1 MVGTMPMSRPTY
13 APASTLAGIP
23 SAGVAVEWGHGTKEC
38 IDFGSRPMTPAEIQK
53 YRFEHAVPLGA
64 SAIHHGTA
72 NDFVPAGPHGRAT
85 ERLPGHDVA
94 TAIRCHPQFSGAQQ
108 LLELDEAKYQRN
120 IREPLGKAYERNF
133 NIPDDLKTRRGFG
146 VIQGAKALDE
156 ARQARD
162 IVFPKA
168 NPMVDPD
175 VDPEVHALYVRTH
188 ASWAPGEQKD
198 RHYDW
203 AATQVGPDPEAH
215 AFGKK
220 PSRVFEGVKK
230 ALNPALDPEVK
241 HNPSIVPQHH
251 EEFQMAAKDALGRS
265 KVHGTVPHTL
275 GPAHA
280 FGKPSLTG
288 LEPGAGQIISGFY
301 TAEQQGPDA
310 DLGKSIRPGFRNEWH
325 DPNRVFGIPSLRTDQ
340 PRPHLPS
347 VANNVN
353 YGDEASAHH
362 LLAPARSAI
371 LGVSETHY
379 LQMRGRAEIKR
390 FLRVAKLDVPDHEF
404 EDIFVMAAEHD
415 EQPDKCCMET
425 FMRARHMIVARA
437 LGL

>member
-1 MVGTMPMSRPTY
+1 VS
-13 APASTLAGIP
+13 P
-23 SAGVAVEWGHGTKEC
+23 S
-38 IDFGSRPMTPAEIQK
+38 FR
-53 YRFEHAVPLGA
+53 R
-64 SAIHHGTA
+64 
-72 NDFVPAGPHGRAT
+72 R
-85 ERLPGHDVA
+85 R
-94 TAIRCHPQFSGAQQ
+94 R
-108 LLELDEAKYQRN
+108 RN

>member
-1 MVGTMPMSRPTY
+1 MVGTMPMSRPAY
-13 APASTLAGIP
+13 APASTLAGVP
-23 SAGVAVEWGHGTKEC
+23 AAGVAVEWGHGTKQC
-38 IDFGSRPMTPAEIQK
+38 MDFGSRPMTPAEIAK

-72 NDFVPAGPHGRAT
+72 DDGVHAGPHGRAT

-108 LLELDEAKYQRN
+108 QLELDEAKYQRN
-120 IREPLGKAYERNF
+120 IREPLGKAYERHF
-133 NIPDDLKTRRGFG
+133 SIPDDLKTRRGFG

-162 IVFPKA
+162 IVFPKG

-220 PSRVFEGVKK
+220 PTRVFEGVRK
-230 ALNPALDPEVK
+230 ALNPALDPEAK
-241 HNPSIVPQHH
+241 RNPSIVPKHH
-251 EEFQMAAKDALGRS
+251 EDFLMAAKDGLGRP
-265 KVHGTVPHTL
+265 KIHGTVSHAL
-275 GPAHA
+275 GPDHA

-288 LEPGAGQIISGFY
+288 LEPGAGQIMAGFY
-301 TAEQQGPDA
+301 TPAQQGPDA
-310 DLGKSIRPGFRNEWH
+310 DLGKSVRPGFRNEWH
-325 DPNRVFGIPSLRTDQ
+325 DPSRVFGLPSMRTDQ
-340 PRPHLPS
+340 AKPHLPS
-347 VANNVN
+347 IANTVN
-353 YGDEASAHH
+353 YGDEAAAQH
-362 LLAPARSAI
+362 LLAPARSA
-371 LGVSETHY
+371 LMGVSETHY
-379 LQMRGRAEIKR
+379 LQMRGRAELKR
-390 FLRVAKLDVPDHEF
+390 FLRAAKLDLPDHEF

-425 FMRARHMIVARA
+425 FMKARHMIVARA